1 MASQGDATSHCF
13 RRHLIKETYS
23 DRGSDDLHRN
33 DTMQETLSLSDRFG
47 LAVNFSVP
55 DKENYLEIVR
65 SLANEKGLEIDI
77 ETLENEAEQWALERG
92 GRSPRCAKQFVA
104 IAEARQL
111 KNN

>member
-1 MASQGDATSHCF
+1 MK
-13 RRHLIKETYS
+13 RVLR
-23 DRGSDDLHRN
+23 
-33 DTMQETLSLSDRFG
+33 
-47 LAVNFSVP
+47 
-55 DKENYLEIVR
+55 
-65 SLANEKGLEIDI
+65 IDI

>member
-1 MASQGDATSHCF
+1 MTFTEMILCKKLSHF
-13 RRHLIKETYS
+13 QIDLVLQLIS
-23 DRGSDDLHRN
+23 A
-33 DTMQETLSLSDRFG
+33 F
-47 LAVNFSVP
+47 P